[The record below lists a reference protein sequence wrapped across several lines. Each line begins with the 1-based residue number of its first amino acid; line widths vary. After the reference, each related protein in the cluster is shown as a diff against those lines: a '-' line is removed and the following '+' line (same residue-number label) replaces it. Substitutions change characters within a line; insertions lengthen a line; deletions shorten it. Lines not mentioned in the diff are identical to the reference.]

1 MADVRSERE
10 RMESELHRSSADEK
24 IVFGKKG
31 FSKYDEISVAETLRS
46 SGGDIGGGQRE
57 PCPSWDKTGALCAT
71 DCKWIQQ
78 QQVVQGK
85 IIPVRVIH

>member
-10 RMESELHRSSADEK
+10 RMESELHRSSADKK

-46 SGGDIGGGQRE
+46 SGGDIGGGSENLVLHGIKRVRYV
-57 PCPSWDKTGALCAT
+57 
-71 DCKWIQQ
+71 QQ
-78 QQVVQGK
+78 IASGFSNNK
-85 IIPVRVIH
+85 

>member
-24 IVFGKKG
+24 IVFGKKD

-46 SGGDIGGGQRE
+46 SGGDIGGGEARTL
-57 PCPSWDKTGALCAT
+57 SFMG
-71 DCKWIQQ
+71 
-78 QQVVQGK
+78 
-85 IIPVRVIH
+85 

>member
-10 RMESELHRSSADEK
+10 RMESELHRSSADKK

-46 SGGDIGGGQRE
+46 SGGDIGGGSENLVLHGTKR
-57 PCPSWDKTGALCAT
+57 
-71 DCKWIQQ
+71 
-78 QQVVQGK
+78 
-85 IIPVRVIH
+85 VRYVRQIASGFSNSK

>member
-1 MADVRSERE
+1 MADVGSERK

-46 SGGDIGGGQRE
+46 SGGDIGGGSENLVLHGIKR
-57 PCPSWDKTGALCAT
+57 
-71 DCKWIQQ
+71 
-78 QQVVQGK
+78 
-85 IIPVRVIH
+85 VRYVRQIASGFSNSK

>member
-46 SGGDIGGGQRE
+46 SGGDIGGGSENLVLHGIKRVRYV
-57 PCPSWDKTGALCAT
+57 
-71 DCKWIQQ
+71 QQ
-78 QQVVQGK
+78 IASGFSNNK
-85 IIPVRVIH
+85 

>member
-10 RMESELHRSSADEK
+10 RMESELHRSSADKK

-46 SGGDIGGGQRE
+46 SGGDIGGGSENLVLHGIKR
-57 PCPSWDKTGALCAT
+57 
-71 DCKWIQQ
+71 
-78 QQVVQGK
+78 
-85 IIPVRVIH
+85 VRYVRQIASGFSNNK

>member
-1 MADVRSERE
+1 MADVRSEGK

-46 SGGDIGGGQRE
+46 SGGDIGGGSENIVIFAVLQSDLTTSTSPRH
-57 PCPSWDKTGALCAT
+57 S
-71 DCKWIQQ
+71 
-78 QQVVQGK
+78 GK
-85 IIPVRVIH
+85 Q

>member
-1 MADVRSERE
+1 MADVRSERK

-46 SGGDIGGGQRE
+46 SGGDIGGGSENLVLHGIKR
-57 PCPSWDKTGALCAT
+57 
-71 DCKWIQQ
+71 
-78 QQVVQGK
+78 
-85 IIPVRVIH
+85 VRYVRQIASGFSNSK

>member
-46 SGGDIGGGQRE
+46 SGGDIGGGSENLVLHGIKR
-57 PCPSWDKTGALCAT
+57 
-71 DCKWIQQ
+71 
-78 QQVVQGK
+78 
-85 IIPVRVIH
+85 VRYVRQIASGFSNSK

>member
-46 SGGDIGGGQRE
+46 SGGDIGGGSENLVLHGIKR
-57 PCPSWDKTGALCAT
+57 
-71 DCKWIQQ
+71 
-78 QQVVQGK
+78 
-85 IIPVRVIH
+85 VRYVRQTASGFSNSK

>member
-10 RMESELHRSSADEK
+10 RMESELHRSSADKK

-46 SGGDIGGGQRE
+46 SGGDIGGGSENLVLHGIKR
-57 PCPSWDKTGALCAT
+57 
-71 DCKWIQQ
+71 
-78 QQVVQGK
+78 
-85 IIPVRVIH
+85 VRYVRQIASGFSNSK

>member
-46 SGGDIGGGQRE
+46 SGGDIGGGSENLVLHGIKR
-57 PCPSWDKTGALCAT
+57 
-71 DCKWIQQ
+71 
-78 QQVVQGK
+78 
-85 IIPVRVIH
+85 VRYVRQIASGFSNNK

>member
-1 MADVRSERE
+1 MADVRSERK

-46 SGGDIGGGQRE
+46 SGGDIGGGSENLVLHGIKR
-57 PCPSWDKTGALCAT
+57 
-71 DCKWIQQ
+71 
-78 QQVVQGK
+78 
-85 IIPVRVIH
+85 VRYVRQIASGFSNNK

>member
-1 MADVRSERE
+1 MADVRSEGK

-46 SGGDIGGGQRE
+46 SGGDIGGGSENLVLHGIKR
-57 PCPSWDKTGALCAT
+57 
-71 DCKWIQQ
+71 
-78 QQVVQGK
+78 
-85 IIPVRVIH
+85 VRYVRQIASGFSNSK